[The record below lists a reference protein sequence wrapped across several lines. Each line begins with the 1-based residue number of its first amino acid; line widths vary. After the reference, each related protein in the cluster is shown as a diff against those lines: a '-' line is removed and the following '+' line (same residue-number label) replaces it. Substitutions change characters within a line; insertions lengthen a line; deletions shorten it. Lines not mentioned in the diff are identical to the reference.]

1 MRLLLVSPLSGPP
14 EERRRGKGLLPPLSL
29 LTVAGLTPP
38 EVEIK
43 LVDEAVEELE
53 ISAEWDLVGITATT
67 AQAPR
72 AYEIAQAFRAL
83 GVPVVLGG
91 IHPTALPEEAAQY
104 ADAVVIGEAEG
115 LWPQVIADAKAGR
128 LKRFYRHPEG
138 KFPELKDVRPRR
150 DLLKKDAY
158 VLTSTV
164 QVTRGCPYGCA
175 FCSVTRFFG
184 RTYRTRPIQEVL
196 EEVASLKEK
205 VIIFVDDN
213 IMGLPSYARRLFEAL
228 KGLGKHWLSQAS
240 LPQLQD
246 ETLIKLAAE
255 SGCKGLFVGFES
267 LSPEEL
273 KRVRKFHNDTR
284 RYVETIKR
292 LHKYGIGVIGSFIVG
307 LDSDDKSVFERIK
320 EFAFRAKL
328 DLLQASILTPLP
340 GTLLYEEMEREGR
353 IVDRDWS
360 KYNGNHVVF
369 RPRLLTVE
377 ELQRGFR
384 QLLKETYSWGGI
396 LRRLLGIHWR
406 WPIFGTLNLIFRQGV
421 KSYLR
426 RVSQLAAG

>member
-29 LTVAGLTPP
+29 LTVAGITPP

-91 IHPTALPEEAAQY
+91 IHPTALPEEAAQH
-104 ADAVVIGEAEG
+104 ADAVVVGEAEG
-115 LWPQVIADAKAGR
+115 LWPQVIADAREGR
-128 LKRFYRHPEG
+128 IKRFYRHPQG
-138 KFPELKDVRPRR
+138 CFPELGGVNPRR

-158 VLTSTV
+158 ILTSTV

-175 FCSVTRFFG
+175 FCSVTQFFG
-184 RTYRTRPIQEVL
+184 RTYRTRPVQEVL
-196 EEVASLKEK
+196 EEVAHLKEK
-205 VIIFVDDN
+205 IVVFVDDN
-213 IMGLPSYARRLFEAL
+213 ILGFPAYARQLFEAL

-246 ETLIKLAAE
+246 ESLLKLAAD

-292 LHKYGIGVIGSFIVG
+292 LHQYGIGVIGSFILG

-320 EFAFRAKL
+320 DFAFRAKL

-353 IVDRDWS
+353 IVERDWS

-369 RPRLLTVE
+369 RPLRLTVE
-377 ELQRGFR
+377 ELHLGFR
-384 QLLKETYSWGGI
+384 QLLQETYSWGGI
-396 LRRLLGIHWR
+396 LRRLLGIHRR
-406 WPIFGTLNLIFRQGV
+406 WPVFGTLNLIFRQGV
-421 KSYLR
+421 KGYLN
-426 RVSQLAAG
+426 RVKRLTAV